1 MKSKRIYKL
10 LVAVFLAATCVF
22 GMATPV
28 LASPSPAPEDVFPE
42 EEVTDLWDSALQ
54 QDVVPD
60 KGSVNDLR
68 MTVNST
74 ESTNSINSTTS
85 GVYPTRKGEI
95 LVTTDPYMGSVPSG
109 HAAIVYNREQV
120 VESLQDGVQFGKN
133 RWDDKYTV
141 TIGLTVNSTTLAQDA
156 AAAEWCAGQ
165 RGKPYNYNFFDVETR
180 DRFYCSQLVWAS
192 FHDLYGIDLNTWVF
206 GQAIHPAEL
215 VLSDQTRTVYT
226 HTR

>member
-1 MKSKRIYKL
+1 MS
-10 LVAVFLAATCVF
+10 
-22 GMATPV
+22 ATPSTCRSAGSIA
-28 LASPSPAPEDVFPE
+28 LASK
-42 EEVTDLWDSALQ
+42 SAGTCSSSTLAESRMSCQ
-54 QDVVPD
+54 AR
-60 KGSVNDLR
+60 GS
-68 MTVNST
+68 T
-74 ESTNSINSTTS
+74 I
-85 GVYPTRKGEI
+85 
-95 LVTTDPYMGSVPSG
+95 
-109 HAAIVYNREQV
+109 AAIVYDRDRV
-120 VESLQDGVQFGKN
+120 VESLQDGVQFGTN
-133 RWDDKYTV
+133 RWDDRYTV

-226 HTR
+226 HAR